1 MPRPAASRA
10 VAVALAALGLA
21 APAVACVDTEPLLY
35 SCALVTALGAC
46 PFNVPF
52 GLCLESCGACSSSTA
67 ANSTVDVN
75 ATVVEMPEEMEM
87 EMPDMPDMDMAGMN
101 ATENVTKT
109 FAEVEPVEP
118 VAAAVEA
125 AQPEPEEEEK
135 VEGLN
140 ATGPPPGVAAVEDAA
155 FVGCFADNFPTSR
168 DLDAELAD
176 PSMDRNAGMTPA
188 TCLAACPPGAKYFG
202 VQNGNEVGRG
212 GAGCRGLCADSLF
225 LSLLPVLLR
234 RGSRG
239 VRRGRPRRVR
249 EALRGRPRL
258 FLRGA
263 EQEPRVRDPPRHPLA
278 GVSRSSPSI
287 SIGTGSAIE
296 SEKNRKAPPPHR
308 ATRPGAASP
317 TRLAAARHRG

>member
-225 LSLLPVLLR
+225 LSL
-234 RGSRG
+234 
-239 VRRGRPRRVR
+239 
-249 EALRGRPRL
+249 
-258 FLRGA
+258 
-263 EQEPRVRDPPRHPLA
+263 
-278 GVSRSSPSI
+278 
-287 SIGTGSAIE
+287 
-296 SEKNRKAPPPHR
+296 
-308 ATRPGAASP
+308 
-317 TRLAAARHRG
+317 